1 MEKDLTEKLFE
12 ELKKQGMY
20 EQEDTLED
28 EENDSEDGDDS
39 ENNNNDQFCEI
50 DCKLLH
56 SQTQVHVFHL
66 QTTSYSE
73 HKALQ
78 GFYEGVDA
86 LVDGLVESYQGKHGI
101 IKNYKTFDMVDYKSN
116 DQLLSYFKELLKIIS
131 DNRDSVK
138 ESYIQNQIDTVEE
151 LINSTVYK
159 LKFLK

>member
-12 ELKKQGMY
+12 ELKKQGIY
-20 EQEDTLED
+20 EQEDSLED

-39 ENNNNDQFCEI
+39 ENNNNYQFFEI
-50 DCKLLH
+50 VCKLLH

-116 DQLLSYFKELLKIIS
+116 NQLLSYFKELLKIIS